1 MTTYRWRLSAL
12 ALSFLFVCT
21 SAIAQNGKFVSQRN
35 ADTLANGPAY
45 WTPERM
51 ASARPE
57 PMAVKYGS
65 PLQVTDSAELKPS
78 GPAGAASGQRP
89 GDSPLLAQVLTPEAN
104 LPGEA
109 ELPLVTTY
117 FAYPFPFVR
126 TEVLPLTLYT
136 SYPWS
141 VNGKLFF
148 TKPGIG
154 NFVCSATAVT
164 SGTAPR
170 RALLLTAGHCV
181 SSGNGTFWTNFQ
193 FVPALRDTVRP
204 YGTWGWDWVT
214 TTGEWHN
221 NANNKRDV
229 AFIVT
234 SKRVSDGRSLGSV
247 VGDAGIAW
255 NQPDKQQFWAHG
267 YPAASPFTGRRMILC
282 TASIAGRDSMAGVG
296 PAPMGIGCDQTG
308 GASGGSWKRG
318 STMNNPGFTNGVF
331 SYKYTTAQPLSTY
344 SPYFDTAIR
353 DLWLH
358 AQTLVS
364 P

>member
-1 MTTYRWRLSAL
+1 MRYRWRLSAL
-12 ALSFLFVCT
+12 ALLFLFVCT
-21 SAIAQNGKFVSQRN
+21 PAIAQKEKFVSRSN
-35 ADTLANGPAY
+35 ADPLSNGPAY
-45 WTPERM
+45 WTPDRM
-51 ASARPE
+51 AAARPE

-78 GPAGAASGQRP
+78 GPAGAISGQGP
-89 GDSPLLAQVLTPEAN
+89 GAEQLLSPEAS
-104 LPGEA
+104 LLGEE
-109 ELPLVTTY
+109 ELPLLSTY
-117 FAYPFPFVR
+117 FSYPFPFTR
-126 TEVLPLTLYT
+126 SEVLPVTLYT
-136 SYPWS
+136 AYPWS
-141 VNGKLFF
+141 VNGKLYF

-154 NFVCSATAVT
+154 DFVCSGTAVT

-170 RALLLTAGHCV
+170 RALVLTAGHCV
-181 SSGNGTFWTNFQ
+181 SSGSGAFWTNFL
-193 FVPALRDTVRP
+193 FVPALRDTSRP
-204 YGTWGWDWVT
+204 YGTWGWTWVT

-221 NANNKRDV
+221 TANNKRDV

-234 SKRVSDGRSLGSV
+234 SKRPSDGRSLGSV

-267 YPAASPFTGRRMILC
+267 YPQASPFAGRRMILC
-282 TASIAGRDSMAGVG
+282 TASIAGRDSMSGVG

-308 GASGGSWKRG
+308 GASGGSWKRA

-331 SYKYTTAQPLSTY
+331 SYKYGVQPLSTY
-344 SPYFDTAIR
+344 SPYFDTAVR

-358 AQTLVS
+358 AQTLVA